1 MMVGVDGWR
10 IAGRCCAVIGWVLW
24 MVVQV
29 VNDDPFPPEISLSQY
44 GLGNAGWLFSVWVV
58 VLAAA
63 PLLLLR
69 YRPVPGPA
77 HALVRI
83 GFLGTVVMAM
93 VRTDEGAP
101 QMTAHAKVHMAA
113 AVVALVFL
121 PMGILAALRYARRRW
136 FRLGM
141 AIVGVGVLVGVL
153 LLLAAAGLDTAGLGP
168 ARSWALWQG
177 TLIVIE
183 MLLVTVYA
191 LVIETVDPG
200 SVRGVL
206 GTPVK
211 SALQ

>member
-1 MMVGVDGWR
+1 MMVGVNGWR
-10 IAGRCCAVIGWVLW
+10 FAGRCCAVVGWALW
-24 MVVQV
+24 VAVQV

-44 GLGNAGWLFSVWVV
+44 GLGAAGWLFSVWVI
-58 VLAAA
+58 VLATG

-77 HALVRI
+77 RALVLI
-83 GFLGTVVMAM
+83 GFVGTVVMAL

-113 AVVALVFL
+113 AVLALVFL
-121 PMGILAALRYARRRW
+121 PLGILFALRYAERRW
-136 FRLGM
+136 YRLG
-141 AIVGVGVLVGVL
+141 VLVVVFGGVVGVLI
-153 LLLAAAGLDTAGLGP
+153 LLAAAGVDTAGLGP
-168 ARSWALWQG
+168 ARSWAFWQG

-183 MLLVTVYA
+183 MVLVTLYA
-191 LVIETVDPG
+191 AVIQTVDPG
-200 SVRGVL
+200 SVRTDV